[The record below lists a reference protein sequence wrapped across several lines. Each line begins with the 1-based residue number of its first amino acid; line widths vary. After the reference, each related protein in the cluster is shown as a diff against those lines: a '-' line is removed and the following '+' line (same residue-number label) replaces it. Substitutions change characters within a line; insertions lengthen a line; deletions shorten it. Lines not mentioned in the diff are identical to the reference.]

1 MRDPLLKVGKAGL
14 TPEFFRE
21 LQRALDGEELV
32 KLRFLGA
39 DRDERAALCEQIADQ
54 GRCVFVGA
62 VGHVALFFRQNADP
76 KRRRVTLPE

>member
-1 MRDPLLKVGKAGL
+1 VRDPLLKVGKAGL